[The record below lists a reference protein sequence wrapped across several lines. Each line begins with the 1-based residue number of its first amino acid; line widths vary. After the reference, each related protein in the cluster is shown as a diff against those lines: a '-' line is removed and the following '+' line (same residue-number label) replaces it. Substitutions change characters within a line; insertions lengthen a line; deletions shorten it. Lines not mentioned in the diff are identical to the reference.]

1 VKTVI
6 GMKQY
11 YKQLILLK
19 LYSLVRRLMPF
30 ISRIF
35 LLFEPFIPF
44 FVLLLLRR
52 TLRNLESE
60 GTIDAYFIDIV
71 RVSSFHYT
79 VEVRFVLTV
88 DQIGSLLFDLLN
100 KMFRSLKNE

>member
-1 VKTVI
+1 
-6 GMKQY
+6 MKGY

-19 LYSLVRRLMPF
+19 LYSLVRRLKPF

-52 TLRNLESE
+52 ELRNLESK
-60 GTIDAYFIDIV
+60 GTIDKYFIDIV
-71 RVSSFHYT
+71 RVSKFHYT
-79 VEVRFVLTV
+79 VDVRFILTV
-88 DQIGSLLFDLLN
+88 DQISSLMFDLLN
-100 KMFRSLKNE
+100 KMFRSLENE

>member
-1 VKTVI
+1 
-6 GMKQY
+6 MEQY

-19 LYSLVRRLMPF
+19 LYSLVRRLTPF
-30 ISRIF
+30 LSRIF
-35 LLFEPFIPF
+35 ILFEPFIPF

-52 TLRNLESE
+52 ELRNLESK
-60 GTIDAYFIDIV
+60 GTIDAHFINLV
-71 RVSSFHYT
+71 RVSKFNYT

-88 DQIGSLLFDLLN
+88 KQISSLLFDLIN